1 MIAVAWCLMIVVFV
15 GVISVCYYIVF
26 NSVG

>member
-1 MIAVAWCLMIVVFV
+1 MLAVAWCLMIVVFV